1 MLDYWTDRIEALL
14 KACVRDRKVWGP
26 KQSMDVMFHEFMAG
40 DMETVQKI
48 YDLHGLELTPK
59 AQQEMDDFI
68 KAHPRGKYGRV
79 RYHLKEH
86 FGVAPE
92 QIRERFKFYYDAF
105 PVKIEV

>member
-1 MLDYWTDRIEALL
+1 
-14 KACVRDRKVWGP
+14 
-26 KQSMDVMFHEFMAG
+26 MDVMFHEFMAG
-40 DMETVQKI
+40 DMATVEKI
-48 YDLHGLELTPK
+48 YELHDLELTPK
-59 AQQEMDDFI
+59 ARQEMADFI

-92 QIRERFKFYYDAF
+92 EIRERFGFYYDAF